1 MLLLVLGLG
10 LAARSARAQVPEQ
23 ECATDPLRPLE
34 VSPASGAVNA
44 SIDAPVVVRYA
55 AGYFGPDG
63 PGDPPSMLFQLVTC
77 GSCGASCALED
88 GMGVSGLVQTQG
100 DSLLF
105 LPDGGL
111 TTQTAYVGR
120 AIGVDGEL
128 DFSFCTGSSR
138 DAIAPSPVV
147 LAEPTSA
154 AVGSLPCLPEG
165 GYRIGAFFQ
174 PATDDGPPGS
184 IEYLLFQTRGE
195 GIDAPVLVDRVRN
208 FQTDGG
214 NITMSFLLPGS
225 GAVTPICLQVVTID
239 GAGHASVPDGD
250 RCFDPVGRVTFQG
263 CAAGTRE
270 SRSAGVAA
278 LVVLAALVL
287 RRARRPR

>member
-1 MLLLVLGLG
+1 MP
-10 LAARSARAQVPEQ
+10 VP
-23 ECATDPLRPLE
+23 
-34 VSPASGAVNA
+34 
-44 SIDAPVVVRYA
+44 
-55 AGYFGPDG
+55 
-63 PGDPPSMLFQLVTC
+63 
-77 GSCGASCALED
+77 
-88 GMGVSGLVQTQG
+88 GLVQTQG

-111 TTQTAYVGR
+111 STQTAYVGR

-128 DFSFCTGSSR
+128 DFAFCTGSSR
-138 DAIAPSPVV
+138 DTQAPTAVV

-214 NITMSFLLPGS
+214 NITMSFLLPGA

-239 GAGHASVPDGD
+239 GAGHAAVPDGD

-263 CAAGTRE
+263 CAAGARP
-270 SRSAGVAA
+270 SGSAVAA
-278 LVVLAALVL
+278 SLGVLAALAL
-287 RRARRPR
+287 RRRKRER